1 MFESAGEFDAMTN
14 ADASIDVSDDIL
26 RRFEKVSLQSCA
38 GALSYI
44 TRQATAAKNGDT
56 SSSWTNCYMK
66 NIKPLTPGRKIA
78 ARARTLSF
86 LPPRPDMAAKLRRG
100 ENSPEFEAMESC
112 GPGDIL
118 VIDANRM
125 SQLGIL
131 GNMKTRL
138 LWQRGATGLITDA
151 SVRDLDKVRDDYGM
165 AVFGAGRS
173 AITGLA
179 GSPFHEVNVPISC
192 DGVLVVPGDVMVA
205 DDDGVVVIPQQLAEQ
220 VIDWI
225 EEHDL
230 VEDEIARMVDEQQV
244 SPGRFYPP
252 SEELRQR
259 VRDEQARNGE

>member
-1 MFESAGEFDAMTN
+1 MLNTESRTDL
-14 ADASIDVSDDIL
+14 SDDIL

-44 TRQATAAKNGDT
+44 TQQARNSKNGDT
-56 SSSWTNCYMK
+56 STSWANCYMK
-66 NIKPLTPGRKIA
+66 NVKPLTNGRKIA

-86 LPPRPDMAAKLRRG
+86 LPPRPDTAAVLRRG
-100 ENSPEFEAMESC
+100 EDSPEFAAMESC
-112 GPGDIL
+112 GPGDVL
-118 VIDANRM
+118 VVDCNRM

-131 GNMKTRL
+131 GNMKTRR
-138 LWQRGATGLITDA
+138 LWARGGTGLITDA
-151 SVRDLDKVRDDYGM
+151 SVRDLDKIRDGYGL

-173 AITGLA
+173 AITGLE
-179 GSPFHEVNVPISC
+179 GSPFHQVNVPISC
-192 DGVLVVPGDVMVA
+192 DGVLVMPGDLIVA

-225 EEHDL
+225 EEHDQ
-230 VEDEIARMVDEQQV
+230 VEDFIARLVDEEDC

-259 VRDEQARNGE
+259 FRDEQAEKSK